1 VSPLEAVILRRA
13 DEQTRSVRLTG
24 YWERDSWDVPASPA
38 PRPVKRARCLAGDCA
53 DPVSG
58 QHGYCRTHWLQIT
71 RGIPLDAIPGTRG
84 RSTRRAQPEGTGT

>member
-1 VSPLEAVILRRA
+1 MSPLETVILRRA
-13 DEQTRSVRLTG
+13 DEQTRTVRLAG
-24 YWERDSWDVPASPA
+24 YWERDSWDVPAAPV

-58 QHGYCRTHWLQIT
+58 QHSYCRTHWLQIT

-84 RSTRRAQPEGTGT
+84 RSTRRAQSEGTGA